1 MESDARMPTFD
12 PRSIREII
20 FFYWDRHD
28 DIASIHIN
36 ERRAAFMIE
45 GDHGI
50 HLREADGEI
59 VGMDVYDFGRAYP
72 RCAAL
77 SRVAIPAI
85 AEIEAFAGRELDERF
100 EVRATP
106 QQLPL
111 TTHMLIFAI
120 AYALGAHEAELH
132 AELAGM
138 ASSPSGLDV

>member
-1 MESDARMPTFD
+1 METGLISPTFD
-12 PRSIREII
+12 AQSVREIV
-20 FFYWDRHD
+20 FSYWGKHD

-59 VGMDVYDFGRAYP
+59 VGMDVHDFGRAYP

-85 AEIEAFAGRELDERF
+85 AEIEAFAGCELDERF
-100 EVRATP
+100 EVRATAE
-106 QQLPL
+106 QLPR
-111 TTHMLIFAI
+111 TTQMLIFVI
-120 AYALGAHEAELH
+120 GYALATQEAELRI
-132 AELAGM
+132 EVVGTT
-138 ASSPSGLDV
+138 PSGRDR